1 MRPQSKGKV
10 ILVPRPVLAAMKDRE
25 ESDILQSCII
35 KGRGSLYIW
44 RASPAQCPLAAQPPV
59 MGKEVISALN
69 ASKAAQV
76 LIHQH
81 REAIRRPEGDEP

>member
-1 MRPQSKGKV
+1 MRPQSKGK
-10 ILVPRPVLAAMKDRE
+10 ILLVPRPVLAVMKDRE
-25 ESDILQSCII
+25 EGDILQSCRI
-35 KGRGSLYIW
+35 KGTGFPVHLEGQPSVM
-44 RASPAQCPLAAQPPV
+44 PLASV

-81 REAIRRPEGDEP
+81 REATRKPEGEEP

>member
-1 MRPQSKGKV
+1 MRPQSKGK
-10 ILVPRPVLAAMKDRE
+10 ILLIPRPVLSVMKDRE
-25 ESDILQSCII
+25 EGDILQSCRI
-35 KGRGSLYIW
+35 KGTGFPVHLEGEPSMM
-44 RASPAQCPLAAQPPV
+44 PLASV

-81 REAIRRPEGDEP
+81 REATRKPEGEEP